1 VIGWKKNIK
10 FLGLFPLIS
19 ACVAFLLFY
28 FILPIQNVPK
38 EFYLIIFSLF
48 YLGML
53 LSWAYIYY
61 ALYETKI
68 IGYVLGIFGMVI
80 WVLWGTNIFY
90 RSFSSIYESFI
101 ASLLTL
107 IVWLIVSLMFYACYI
122 VGKRRLKIEKEVDDY
137 FENKKFEDK

>member
-1 VIGWKKNIK
+1 MKKNIK
-10 FLGLFPLIS
+10 ILGLYPLIS
-19 ACVAFLLFY
+19 TCVVFLLFY
-28 FILPIQNVPK
+28 FILPIQDVPT
-38 EFYLIIFSLF
+38 EFYLIPFSLF

-68 IGYVLGIFGMVI
+68 MGYALGIFFMVI
-80 WVLWGTNIFY
+80 WVLWGTHVFY
-90 RSFSSIYESFI
+90 RAFSHIYEPFI

-107 IVWLIVSLMFYACYI
+107 IVWLILSLMFYACYI
-122 VGKRRLKIEKEVDDY
+122 VGKKRLKIQKEVDEY